1 MVQGVRLGYDN
12 NNFEVF
18 KQGRRA
24 AIEKLQLVNDDCI
37 KLSAIELIR
46 KQLQEKY
53 KKIVTYSI
61 YSEKEWRQG

>member
-1 MVQGVRLGYDN
+1 MTTIH
-12 NNFEVF
+12 FEVF

-61 YSEKEWRQG
+61 YSEKE